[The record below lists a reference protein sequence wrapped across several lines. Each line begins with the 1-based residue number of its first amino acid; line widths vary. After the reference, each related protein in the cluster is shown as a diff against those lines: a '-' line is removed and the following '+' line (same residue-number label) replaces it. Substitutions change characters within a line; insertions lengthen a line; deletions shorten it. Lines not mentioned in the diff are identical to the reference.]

1 MYRKYSLLLLVLLF
15 SFCGASKIS
24 ADKTEVA
31 SKSAV
36 DEIIFVVFKMRKD
49 SNKNTIEIISTT
61 KATGKMKTDLERPID
76 PENHLTLEIIENNQL
91 VKTIRVE
98 HPLHKA
104 VEYLNENNQYV
115 SKQVTADEG
124 EFFIRIQ
131 KKAGATKVRVLETLK
146 GNTKNELQTF
156 KL

>member
-15 SFCGASKIS
+15 SFCG
-24 ADKTEVA
+24 T
-31 SKSAV
+31 SKSIDEQTEMTSKSSV

-61 KATGKMKTDLERPID
+61 KATGKMKADLERPID

-91 VKTIRVE
+91 VKTLRVE
-98 HPLHKA
+98 HPLNKV

-131 KKAGATKVRVLETLK
+131 KKAGQSKIRVLETLNGK
-146 GNTKNELQTF
+146 TKNELQTF
-156 KL
+156 NL

>member
-31 SKSAV
+31 SKSSV
-36 DEIIFVVFKMRKD
+36 DEIVFVVFKIRKG
-49 SNKNTIEIISTT
+49 SNKNSIEIISTT
-61 KATGKMKTDLERPID
+61 KATGKMKADLERPID

-91 VKTIRVE
+91 VKTLRVE
-98 HPLHKA
+98 HPLNKI
-104 VEYLNENNQYV
+104 VEYLNDNNQYV
-115 SKQVTADEG
+115 SKQVIADEG

-131 KKAGATKVRVLETLK
+131 KKAGQSKIRVLETLN

-156 KL
+156 NL

>member
-1 MYRKYSLLLLVLLF
+1 MHLLGNLNTYIGKELGHTSYVRNRELEF
-15 SFCGASKIS
+15 SSEPIPRQKLIQN
-24 ADKTEVA
+24 V
-31 SKSAV
+31 
-36 DEIIFVVFKMRKD
+36 
-49 SNKNTIEIISTT
+49 KNTIEIIATT
-61 KATGKMKTDLERPID
+61 KATGKMKADLERPID

-91 VKTIRVE
+91 VKTLRVE
-98 HPLHKA
+98 NPLNKV

-131 KKAGATKVRVLETLK
+131 KKAGQSKIRVLETLN

-156 KL
+156 NL

>member
-31 SKSAV
+31 SKNAV
-36 DEIIFVVFKMRKD
+36 DEIVFVVFKMRKD
-49 SNKNTIEIISTT
+49 SNKNTIEIIATT
-61 KATGKMKTDLERPID
+61 KATGKMKADLERPID

-91 VKTIRVE
+91 VKTLRVE
-98 HPLHKA
+98 HPLNKV

-115 SKQVTADEG
+115 SKKVSTDEG

-131 KKAGATKVRVLETLK
+131 KKAGATKVRVLETLN
-146 GNTKNELQTF
+146 GETKNELQTF
-156 KL
+156 NL

>member
-15 SFCGASKIS
+15 SFCGASKRS

-31 SKSAV
+31 SKNAV
-36 DEIIFVVFKMRKD
+36 DEIVFVVFKMRKD
-49 SNKNTIEIISTT
+49 SNKNTIEIIATT
-61 KATGKMKTDLERPID
+61 KATGKMKADLERPID
-76 PENHLTLEIIENNQL
+76 PENHLTLEIIENNRL
-91 VKTIRVE
+91 VKTLRVE
-98 HPLHKA
+98 HPLNKV

-131 KKAGATKVRVLETLK
+131 KKAGQTKVRVLETLNGK
-146 GNTKNELQTF
+146 TKNELQTF

>member
-24 ADKTEVA
+24 ADKTEVV

-36 DEIIFVVFKMRKD
+36 DEIVFVVFKMRKD
-49 SNKNTIEIISTT
+49 SNKNTIEIIATT
-61 KATGKMKTDLERPID
+61 KATGKMKADLERPID

-91 VKTIRVE
+91 VKTLRIE
-98 HPLHKA
+98 HPLNKV
-104 VEYLNENNQYV
+104 VEYLNEKNQYV

-131 KKAGATKVRVLETLK
+131 KKTGQSKIRVLETINGK
-146 GNTKNELQTF
+146 TKNELQTF
-156 KL
+156 NL

>member
-15 SFCGASKIS
+15 SFCGASKRI
-24 ADKTEVA
+24 DEHTEMT
-31 SKSAV
+31 SKSSV
-36 DEIIFVVFKMRKD
+36 DEIVFVVFKMQKG
-49 SNKNTIEIISTT
+49 SKKNSIEIISTT
-61 KATGKMKTDLERPID
+61 KATGKMKADLERPID

-91 VKTIRVE
+91 VKTLRVE
-98 HPLHKA
+98 HPLNKV

-115 SKQVTADEG
+115 SKQVTADES

-131 KKAGATKVRVLETLK
+131 KKAGQSKIRVLETLN
-146 GNTKNELQTF
+146 GTTKNELQTF